1 MLALRQRTRYIQSK
15 RGDASRKQRARGGYA
30 KVPVVDD
37 SGVVLGSESANAN
50 ESMWGGGFDESRITL
65 RGVDDRMREQ
75 YEDELEEE
83 ERERQH
89 QWGQP
94 AYRIGG
100 GGGGTEAAS
109 SPSATQVPAVAAHK
123 AVVGPDEL
131 VPGEIE
137 PVEDKNEQLE
147 GTKTLLM
154 WLPALFDVSQPISL
168 CPCRAS
174 SGLT

>member
-1 MLALRQRTRYIQSK
+1 ME
-15 RGDASRKQRARGGYA
+15 
-30 KVPVVDD
+30 D
-37 SGVVLGSESANAN
+37 SGVVLGNDQVNAN

-65 RGVDDRMREQ
+65 RGVDDRMRAQ

-83 ERERQH
+83 EEQRERDRQ
-89 QWGQP
+89 QEWGQP

-100 GGGGTEAAS
+100 GGT
-109 SPSATQVPAVAAHK
+109 SATSSSATLAPPVAAHK

-154 WLPALFDVSQPISL
+154 WLPALFDVSSASPLWL
-168 CPCRAS
+168 CSPRPS
-174 SGLT
+174 KLTVSILCDAVAHGRSAARRS